1 MNIYTERLVRLRRE
15 SGKSQSDIALVLETT
30 QQQIS
35 KYENEIQEL
44 PVRHLIKLAE
54 YYGVSLDYIAGLSE
68 KKQLR

>member
-1 MNIYTERLVRLRRE
+1 MNIYTQRLVQLRRE

-54 YYGVSLDYIAGLSE
+54 YYKVSLDYIAGLSGE
-68 KKQLR
+68 KHIR

>member
-1 MNIYTERLVRLRRE
+1 MNIYIQRLVRLRRE

-44 PVRHLIKLAE
+44 PVRHLIRLAE

-68 KKQLR
+68 EKQIK

>member
-68 KKQLR
+68 EKQLR

>member
-44 PVRHLIKLAE
+44 PVRHLIRLAE

-68 KKQLR
+68 EKQIK

>member
-1 MNIYTERLVRLRRE
+1 MNIDTERLVRLRRE

-68 KKQLR
+68 EKQLR